1 MTVEETI
8 LTNVIRL
15 LKKDM
20 PDNVKVL
27 TQYFQFFVLY
37 SSHGRHEVCLNIYKK
52 TNNQNLSFYY
62 LV

>member
-8 LTNVIRL
+8 LNNVLRL

-27 TQYFQFFVLY
+27 TQYFQFFVIY
-37 SSHGRHEVCLNIYKK
+37 SSQGRHEVSIEYFQEK
-52 TNNQNLSFYY
+52 Y
-62 LV
+62 LVVFVFSVNN

>member
-8 LTNVIRL
+8 LNNVLRL

-27 TQYFQFFVLY
+27 TQYFQFFVIY
-37 SSHGRHEVCLNIYKK
+37 SSQGRHEVSTEYF
-52 TNNQNLSFYY
+52 Q
-62 LV
+62 